1 MMTDRDSIVVT
12 TADRQ
17 RLGSLLID
25 AERLGLVERR
35 YLDDLTFELERAT
48 AVDPREAP
56 GDVITMNSTVR
67 LRDLDTDEVEE
78 YTLVYPRQAD
88 ELENR
93 ISILAP
99 LGTALLGY
107 RTGET
112 IEWPV
117 PEGTLRMLVE
127 EVTYQPER
135 AGDFSR

>member
-48 AVDPREAP
+48 AVDPQETP
-56 GDVITMNSTVR
+56 EDVITMNSTVR

-78 YTLVYPRQAD
+78 YTLVYPRHAD
-88 ELENR
+88 ALEHR

-117 PEGTLRMLVE
+117 PDGTLRMRVE

>member
-1 MMTDRDSIVVT
+1 MLTDRDTIVVT

-25 AERLGLVERR
+25 AERLGLVDRR

-48 AVDPREAP
+48 AVDPHEAP
-56 GDVITMNSTVR
+56 DDVITMNSTVR

-78 YTLVYPRQAD
+78 YTLVYPRQANVT
-88 ELENR
+88 ENR
-93 ISILAP
+93 ISVLAP

-117 PEGTLRMLVE
+117 PDGTLRMRVE

-135 AGDFSR
+135 AGDYSR

>member
-1 MMTDRDSIVVT
+1 MLTHNDNIIVT

-35 YLDDLTFELERAT
+35 YLDDLLFELERAT
-48 AVDPREAP
+48 PVDPQQAP
-56 GDVITMNSTVR
+56 DDVITINSTVR
-67 LRDLDTDEVEE
+67 LRDLDSGEVEE

-88 ELENR
+88 VLENR
-93 ISILAP
+93 ISVLAP

-107 RTGET
+107 RAGET

-117 PEGTLRMLVE
+117 PGGTLRMVVE